1 MERRGA
7 SLPARGRRRGCARPV
22 PAQLPPRSLCSPPG
36 LYFLCLS
43 SAQKVLEERW
53 PRDAEGKPA
62 LPALRTFSLGAFSRA
77 TAAVVFCPI
86 TVVKTRMEY
95 GAVSGVRYRNT
106 LHALVTIG
114 RQERLRG
121 LFSGLGPTLLR
132 DAPYSGLYLLMFT
145 HLRDRLD
152 AAGYAGSPH
161 LSFLA
166 GALAGSLATFATHP
180 PDVVR
185 TRLQLQH
192 NMALGGGGA
201 AAGGRALAT
210 GYASIVRQEGMR
222 ALWTGVTPRIARRT
236 LQQGMTWTIFEW
248 LFGGRIA

>member
-1 MERRGA
+1 
-7 SLPARGRRRGCARPV
+7 
-22 PAQLPPRSLCSPPG
+22 
-36 LYFLCLS
+36 
-43 SAQKVLEERW
+43 VLDERW
-53 PRDAEGKPA
+53 PRDEEGKPA

-132 DAPYSGLYLLMFT
+132 DAPYSGLYLVMFT

-152 AAGYAGSPH
+152 AAGYSGSPH

-185 TRLQLQH
+185 TRLQLRH
-192 NMALGGGGA
+192 NLSLGGGGGGGGGVPPPPLPTSYA
-201 AAGGRALAT
+201 A
-210 GYASIVRQEGMR
+210 IVRQEGLR

-248 LFGGRIA
+248 FFGGRIA